1 MNVRNTLYFPISDFL
16 CGGNAIEKDFFNDE
30 DEVSVLYHVQG
41 LAIWVEE
48 AVFFEWVNKTE
59 P

>member
-48 AVFFEWVNKTE
+48 AVFFE
-59 P
+59 